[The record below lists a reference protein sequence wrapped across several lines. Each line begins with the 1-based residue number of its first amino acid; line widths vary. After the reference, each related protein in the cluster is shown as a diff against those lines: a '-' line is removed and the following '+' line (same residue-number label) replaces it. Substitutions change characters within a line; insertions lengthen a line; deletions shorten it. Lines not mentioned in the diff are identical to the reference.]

1 MTRLILPV
9 LVLNSPLAKQG
20 TINFCSP
27 QSKHISNCT
36 AKSHGL
42 SEPSFKHLM
51 MRRPPGNASATKRVP
66 CHHTISTMDN
76 VCLIIV
82 LHSSSPTDSIH
93 LTHLSRL
100 PQLGLPRSSFTLCWI
115 PTCLLLLLPSR
126 ILDIH
131 TFSPLYFGC
140 TGTIVIEQVC
150 LPGNSAEGG

>member
-66 CHHTISTMDN
+66 CHHTISATDN

-82 LHSSSPTDSIH
+82 LRWSSQTNSIH
-93 LTHLSRL
+93 LTNLSHL
-100 PQLGLPRSSFTLCWI
+100 PQLGLPRSSSTLCWI
-115 PTCLLLLLPSR
+115 PTCLLLLVPSR
-126 ILDIH
+126 IPDIP
-131 TFSPLYFGC
+131 TFSPLYFG
-140 TGTIVIEQVC
+140 
-150 LPGNSAEGG
+150 